1 MRTWAVI
8 GFVGVG
14 TYLLRASLIVLLR
27 SMTVPPQLQ
36 RAFRYVAPAVMAAI
50 AVPGLLAPDGHLDPV
65 NLRVP
70 AAIVAAAVAWRWRSL
85 LGTLAAGLAVYAVLS
100 AVIA

>member
-1 MRTWAVI
+1 MRAWLVI
-8 GFVGVG
+8 GAAGAG

-27 SMTVPPQLQ
+27 GAAVPFVLQ

-50 AVPGLLAPDGHLDPV
+50 AVPGLLAPDGAFAPL

-70 AAIVAAAVAWRWRSL
+70 AALVAAAVAWRWQSL
-85 LGTLAAGLAVYAVLS
+85 LGTLAAGLAVYAVL
-100 AVIA
+100 ATW